1 MATKVAIEVD
11 VKTGEANDD
20 IIALREELEKVKQ
33 TQKEMGDQFKAGFE
47 AAEKGAKGASK
58 GMKGFGTSI
67 GGVLKSLG
75 LIAVAMEVFNFLREL
90 LMKNQKVADTL
101 AIAFKTIEILF
112 NKLFQAVEPLGDA
125 MMAAFED
132 PQQALE
138 DLWEAIKTNFLNRI
152 KGIGVAAE
160 GVGKVIKAAF
170 ELDWDGV
177 KEGMLQYGQALVQVT
192 TGLDIEQQNA
202 FVNGIANAGKE
213 ALDTATKIE
222 TLRKEVKLAEAQ
234 QGLLMLEYQRE
245 AEIQRQIRDDVS
257 KTIEERQAANRRLGE
272 ILDEQTQEELKLSNK
287 RLELALLEQSINKD
301 SIDAEIEVINARKE
315 IADINERIT
324 GQRSE
329 QLTNENSLKKEGI
342 EISKERIKQLE
353 EEAQAEAD
361 AAFKIAEAKIKAQN
375 TLEEYLAERE
385 SLSREEMIQKEID
398 DVLAVEEAKFQ
409 AAVAAAQEQGI
420 LMQEIDDLE
429 LAREEERLR
438 LENEIRAKY
447 AEEDLKREEELKAAL
462 AKLEADNVKAVKDA
476 EAAKQRAREAG
487 LKGTSDVIG
496 ALSGLIEASGNNSKQ
511 AVAIQKTLA
520 IAQIA
525 IDTATAISGAI
536 AQAQKTGPFP
546 ANIAAIATGVA
557 AVVAGIASAVSTLNT
572 ANVPGGGSAAP
583 PQAPQVTTAPAV
595 QQATAGTTELGGAEQ
610 AQLAPIQAYVVETEV
625 TGNQNNV
632 NQIESQATFGG

>member
-47 AAEKGAKGASK
+47 AAEKGAKGAGK

-67 GGVLKSLG
+67 LGVLKSLG
-75 LIAVAMEVFNFLREL
+75 LIAVAMEVFNFLKEL

-101 AIAFKTIEILF
+101 AIAFKAIEVLF
-112 NKLFQAVEPLGDA
+112 NQLFKAVEPLGGALMD
-125 MMAAFED
+125 AFEN

-152 KGIGVAAE
+152 EGIGLAAQA
-160 GVGKVIKAAF
+160 VGKQIEGAF
-170 ELDWDGV
+170 SLDWDMV
-177 KEGMLQYGQALVQVT
+177 KEGLVDYGQSLVQVT

-213 ALDTATKIE
+213 AIETATKIE

-257 KTIEERQAANRRLGE
+257 RTIEERQEANRRLGG
-272 ILDEQTQEELKLSNK
+272 ILDEQSQEELKLANK

-301 SIDAEIEVINARKE
+301 SVDAEIEVINARKE

-329 QLTNENSLKKEGI
+329 QLTNENALKKEGI
-342 EISKERIKQLE
+342 DISKERIKILE
-353 EEAQAEAD
+353 EEAEAERV
-361 AAFKIAEAKIKAQN
+361 AAFKIAEAKAEAQKV
-375 TLEEYLAERE
+375 LDDYLAERE
-385 SLSREEMIQKEID
+385 SLSREGMIQKEID
-398 DVLAVEEAKFQ
+398 DALAVEEAKFQ
-409 AAVAAAQEQGI
+409 AAVQAAQEQGV
-420 LMQEIDDLE
+420 LLEELDALE

-438 LENEIRAKY
+438 LENEIREKY
-447 AEEDLKREEELKAAL
+447 AQEDLEREKEIADAL
-462 AKLEADNVKAVKDA
+462 AKVEEDHVKAVKEA
-476 EAAKQRAREAG
+476 ENAKRKLREDGLTAA
-487 LKGTSDVIG
+487 G
-496 ALSGLIEASGNNSKQ
+496 AVLGSLGQLIAASGNQSKE
-511 AVAIQKTLA
+511 AVALQKTLA
-520 IAQIA
+520 VAQIA
-525 IDTATAISGAI
+525 IDTAKAITGAI
-536 AQAQKTGPFP
+536 AQAQSVPYPG
-546 ANIAAIATGVA
+546 NLVAIATGVA

-572 ANVPGGGSAAP
+572 ANVPGGSAATP
-583 PQAPQVTTAPAV
+583 TAPQVTTAPAI
-595 QQATAGTTELGGAEQ
+595 QQATAGTTELGGVEQ